1 MSRLSFSSSAFA
13 LRVSA
18 VLATVSLVMA
28 AAIADAQTLMQR
40 NISVAQAM
48 AVVDGVIESCG
59 RNGALV
65 TVTIAVVD
73 RAGLPRLMLAGD
85 TSSPHNLDLA
95 RRKAYTARTFRR
107 PSLEWA
113 GRTAGDSTRAGQ
125 RQLVDVIPLGG
136 GVPIMI
142 GDDPIGAVGVSGAVG
157 GQPADEAC
165 AMAGVAAIAD
175 QLQSHNQR
183 PPSSS

>member
-1 MSRLSFSSSAFA
+1 MSRLWCSSTVIAPFVA
-13 LRVSA
+13 IM
-18 VLATVSLVMA
+18 LATVSPVVA
-28 AAIADAQTLMQR
+28 AAPAQAQTLMQR

-59 RNGALV
+59 RDGDLV

-73 RAGLPRLMLAGD
+73 RAGQPRLMLAGD

-113 GRTAGDSTRAGQ
+113 GRTAGDSPLAGQ
-125 RQLVDVIPLGG
+125 RELADVIPLGG

-142 GDDPIGAVGVSGAVG
+142 GDDPIGGVGVSGAAG
-157 GQPADEAC
+157 GQASDEAC

-175 QLQSHNQR
+175 QLQ
-183 PPSSS
+183 

>member
-1 MSRLSFSSSAFA
+1 MSRLSFSSTVIST
-13 LRVSA
+13 LVS
-18 VLATVSLVMA
+18 VIVTTVSLFMA
-28 AAIADAQTLMQR
+28 GTPAQAQALMQR
-40 NISVAQAM
+40 NISATQAM
-48 AVVDGVIESCG
+48 AVVEGVLASCE
-59 RNGALV
+59 RDGALV
-65 TVTIAVVD
+65 VVTIAVVD
-73 RAGLPRLMLAGD
+73 RAGQPRLMLAGD

-113 GRTAGDSTRAGQ
+113 SRTAGDAPQAGQ
-125 RQLVDVIPLGG
+125 RQLADVIPLGG

-142 GDDPIGAVGVSGAVG
+142 GDEPIGGVGVSGAVG

-175 QLQSHNQR
+175 QLK
-183 PPSSS
+183 